1 MDPKSSIPDTALLKQ
16 DLTLEPESERSQHD
30 TISSST
36 AITLTDE
43 GENAKSEAPQAPQ
56 AQKKSEQTLTDWDG
70 PDDPGD
76 PRNWSYGLRVYG
88 VFVPALYAFAVY
100 V

>member
-1 MDPKSSIPDTALLKQ
+1 MDPKSSIPDTALQVQ
-16 DLTLEPESERSQHD
+16 DLTLEPESERSQD
-30 TISSST
+30 ETISSST

-43 GENAKSEAPQAPQ
+43 GDSKSEAPQ

-70 PDDPGD
+70 PTDPGD